1 MILFWI
7 ISAAMLLAA
16 LALLLPTLLRPKQF
30 IDPDLNLINVNIA
43 KQRLNE
49 LDAEYQAGQH
59 SEVQYQQIQKDLEQQ
74 LANDL
79 EKEHAPQTRKEIQS
93 SKSVAII
100 IASVVPILAI
110 SLYLT
115 RGDLDAMEMSGPGA
129 GANREINSM
138 VAQNGGTMPTVDEMI
153 VSLKQKLADKPNNPQ
168 GWYMLARSYM
178 ALKQYNDAVG
188 AWKELLSLIGPNDA
202 EVLVQYADALAM
214 TQGGRLTGK
223 PAEQVFQALELNPN
237 NTQGLWLAGMA
248 MQEKKDYPAALNYW
262 KRLEPNMD
270 DDPESQTAL
279 RDLIN
284 RAEQKLQQ
292 PVTNFKTL
300 PSIASAAQ
308 APAQAALGKDSIRL
322 EIDLDPNLA
331 AKVAIED
338 SLFIYAKAMSGPPM
352 PLAAVRKKAID
363 LPLSI
368 TLNDSMAMMPQMKL
382 SNFAQVKVGAR
393 ISKSGNAIAQDGDF
407 YAEVQSVTVGQ
418 EAVVKIL
425 IKQIKGHA
433 QRPGITPTAVVT
445 PTATEATQAAVAA
458 DAINVSIRLS
468 PDLASRVSPEDALFI
483 YAKAL
488 RGPPMPLAAVRKQ
501 VKDLPLQLTL
511 NDAMAMMPQMKL
523 SSFKQVKIGARISKS
538 GNAIGQA
545 GDLFGEVQPVTVGQ
559 SATVNLMIQHIR

>member
-7 ISAAMLLAA
+7 IAAAMLLAA

-30 IDPDLNLINVNIA
+30 VDRDLNQINVNIA
-43 KQRLNE
+43 KQRLKE
-49 LDAEYQAGQH
+49 LEAEYQAGQH
-59 SEVQYQQIQKDLEQQ
+59 SDAQYQQIQKDLEQQ

-79 EKEHAPQTRKEIQS
+79 EKEQISPNKKIKS
-93 SKSVAII
+93 SNMVSII
-100 IASVVPILAI
+100 IATTVPLLTIT
-110 SLYLT
+110 LYLT
-115 RGDLDAMEMSGPGA
+115 RGNMDAMEISGPGA
-129 GANREINSM
+129 GADAPMNRM
-138 VAQNGGTMPTVDEMI
+138 AQNGPAPSIDEMI
-153 VSLKQKLADKPNNPQ
+153 ATLKEKLADKPNNPQ

-178 ALKQYNDAVG
+178 ALKQYSKAVE
-188 AWKELLSLIGPNDA
+188 AWDELLSLIGPNDP

-223 PAEQVFQALELNPN
+223 PAEQVFQALELDPN

-248 MQEKKDYPAALNYW
+248 MQEQKDYMAALNYW
-262 KRLEPNMD
+262 RQLEPNMD
-270 DDPESQTAL
+270 DDPESQVAL

-284 RAEQKLQQ
+284 RAERKLKVE
-292 PVTNFKTL
+292 VTDFQAL
-300 PSIASAAQ
+300 PSIASASNKPTANS
-308 APAQAALGKDSIRL
+308 ASAIRL
-322 EIDLDPNLA
+322 EIDLDPSLA

-338 SLFIYAKAMSGPPM
+338 SLFIYAKALSGPPM

-368 TLNDSMAMMPQMKL
+368 TLDDSMAMMPQMKL
-382 SNFAQVKVGAR
+382 SNFKQVKVGAR

-407 YAEVQSVTVGQ
+407 YAEVQPVTVGQ
-418 EAVVKIL
+418 EGVIKIL
-425 IKQIKGHA
+425 IKEIKGHSPRQEVSSA
-433 QRPGITPTAVVT
+433 PAAAAPVAEVKPTT
-445 PTATEATQAAVAA
+445 VAA
-458 DAINVSIRLS
+458 DAVNVIVHLDPRFS
-468 PDLASRVSPEDALFI
+468 AQVSPEQTLFI

-488 RGPPMPLAAVRKQ
+488 RGPPMPLAALRKQ
-501 VKDLPLQLTL
+501 VKDLPLTLTL

-559 SATVNLMIQHIR
+559 AETVNVIIQYVR

>member
-7 ISAAMLLAA
+7 IAAAMLLAA

-30 IDPDLNLINVNIA
+30 VDRDLNQININIA
-43 KQRLNE
+43 KQRLKE
-49 LDAEYQAGQH
+49 LEAEYQAGQH
-59 SEVQYQQIQKDLEQQ
+59 SDAQYQQIQKDLEQQ

-79 EKEHAPQTRKEIQS
+79 EKEQISPNKQIKS
-93 SKSVAII
+93 SNVVSII
-100 IASVVPILAI
+100 IAITVPLLAI
-110 SLYLT
+110 TLYIT
-115 RGDLDAMEMSGPGA
+115 RGSIDAMDISGPGA
-129 GANREINSM
+129 GADEPMNM
-138 VAQNGGTMPTVDEMI
+138 MAQNGPVPSIDEMI
-153 VSLKQKLADKPNNPQ
+153 ATLKEKLAEKPNNPQ

-178 ALKQYNDAVG
+178 ALKQYPNAVK
-188 AWKELLSLIGPNDA
+188 AWDELLSLIGSNDP

-223 PAEQVFQALELNPN
+223 PAEHVFQALELDPN

-248 MQEKKDYPAALNYW
+248 MQEQKDYLAALNYW
-262 KRLEPNMD
+262 RRLEPNMD
-270 DDPESQTAL
+270 DDPESQVAL

-284 RAEQKLQQ
+284 RAERKLKVE
-292 PVTNFKTL
+292 VTDFQAL
-300 PSIASAAQ
+300 PSIASASNKPTVNSAS
-308 APAQAALGKDSIRL
+308 AIRL
-322 EIDLDPNLA
+322 EIDLDPSLA

-338 SLFIYAKAMSGPPM
+338 SLFIYAKALQGPPM
-352 PLAAVRKKAID
+352 PLAAARKKAID

-368 TLNDSMAMMPQMKL
+368 TLDDSMAMMPQMKL
-382 SNFAQVKVGAR
+382 SNFKQVKVGAR

-407 YAEVQSVTVGQ
+407 YAEVQPVTVGQ

-433 QRPGITPTAVVT
+433 PRQEVSSAPVAVA
-445 PTATEATQAAVAA
+445 PAAEIKPPPVAA
-458 DAINVSIRLS
+458 DAVNVTIT
-468 PDLASRVSPEDALFI
+468 LAPNLAAYVSPEQSLFI

-538 GNAIGQA
+538 GNAIGQT

-559 SATVNLMIQHIR
+559 AETVNVIIQYVR